1 MLSRAKELSR
11 VQQFETVRLVKYT
24 RNKKLLCK
32 QVKIMEIHEIGY
44 FRKIFMK
51 ICSDF
56 AQTLDMFF
64 DQIHHKV
71 HRSCYQL

>member
-1 MLSRAKELSR
+1 
-11 VQQFETVRLVKYT
+11 
-24 RNKKLLCK
+24 
-32 QVKIMEIHEIGY
+32 MEIHEIDY

-64 DQIHHKV
+64 GQIHHKV
-71 HRSCYQL
+71 H